1 MGFSVIEKGIGYSG
15 EYIYKKSSGTGRTE
29 SVSAKS
35 YFRQLQESSGE
46 KANSAG
52 QASVMELYE
61 TMRRFRTM
69 TETEMPE
76 TKTPEEASEPEP
88 ASCLSEEQEEED
100 SRTDTE
106 IIVKPDGSR
115 VLVVTM
121 NVGGTET
128 SMTLKISEPT
138 AMPNDNRTA
147 ETAAELPQP
156 QTESES

>member
-1 MGFSVIEKGIGYSG
+1 MGFSVIEKGVGYSG
-15 EYIYKKSSGTGRTE
+15 EHIYKRSCVAGRTE

-35 YFRQLQESSGE
+35 YFRQLQESSE
-46 KANSAG
+46 ERSNSAG

-61 TMRRFRTM
+61 RMRRFQTM
-69 TETEMPE
+69 TGAE
-76 TKTPEEASEPEP
+76 TPEAKSSAEASEPEP
-88 ASCLSEEQEEED
+88 ASCLREEQEEED
-100 SRTDTE
+100 SGTDTE
-106 IIVKPDGSR
+106 ILVKPDGSR

-156 QTESES
+156 QTES